1 MKSKFWI
8 LLFAVLA
15 VLCLGLSLWLLLP
28 GGEAS
33 SVEVWSEGKLLYS
46 LPLGV
51 DTELTVTTDR
61 GINVVTV
68 RDGKVAVTEADCPDQ
83 WCTKR
88 GFCASGAQIVCLP
101 HRLVLKFVGQQTVD
115 AVVG

>member
-33 SVEVWSEGKLLYS
+33 SVEVWSEGKLLYT

-61 GINVVTV
+61 LDEPYRTGIGNWMSMAEAGDYKGILIDTAE
-68 RDGKVAVTEADCPDQ
+68 RSYTE
-83 WCTKR
+83 KY
-88 GFCASGAQIVCLP
+88 L
-101 HRLVLKFVGQQTVD
+101 
-115 AVVG
+115 